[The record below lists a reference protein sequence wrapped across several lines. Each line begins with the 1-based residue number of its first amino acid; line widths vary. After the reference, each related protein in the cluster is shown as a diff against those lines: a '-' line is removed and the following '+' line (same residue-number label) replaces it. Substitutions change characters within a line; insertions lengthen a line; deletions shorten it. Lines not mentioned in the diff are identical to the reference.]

1 MCAAHLVFRHRH
13 RHGVASAPAPA
24 ATSPAS
30 SVVRSSDEH
39 LDGRSQIPRRTFSER
54 RCHRRVTPGSV
65 RHDSRGSVRR
75 TRRGGSGAARG
86 RSVLFT
92 APHGVYLRREVVTAN
107 GPGLRT
113 HVPEQ
118 WTSFIA
124 LAFAGTRQVVHDL
137 QHRANASAAKPR
149 GRSIPATSIRT
160 AYRPTSRARTT
171 GASCCAGS
179 RTARVVRDR
188 SPATDGGTRAWFHVD
203 VHGRRDPEVSH
214 ETLGPGDV
222 DIGTGALRADR
233 PELADALAESPG
245 KASPRV
251 FRNRRRR
258 FSGART
264 GETKRRKGVSA
275 STAPRS
281 ARRARRRAHDPV
293 AAERASRARQ
303 RAAGAVAA
311 AAAGAEGR
319 PGESEGLRA
328 RRRRGVGRNA
338 SKRRNASK

>member
-1 MCAAHLVFRHRH
+1 MTPEEVCAELAAVAVE
-13 RHGVASAPAPA
+13 RHG
-24 ATSPAS
+24 
-30 SVVRSSDEH
+30 D
-39 LDGRSQIPRRTFSER
+39 
-54 RCHRRVTPGSV
+54 
-65 RHDSRGSVRR
+65 
-75 TRRGGSGAARG
+75 AR
-86 RSVLFT
+86 VLFT

-107 GPGLRT
+107 GPAFET
-113 HVPEQ
+113 HVPER

-124 LAFAGTRQVVHDL
+124 LAFAGAANGSSMTW
-137 QHRANASAAKPR
+137 HRAERERSEATRTFDPGHIDPNCVSTDIAGTYNWGVLLRRFADRASFEN
-149 GRSIPATSIRT
+149 RSL
-160 AYRPTSRARTT
+160 
-171 GASCCAGS
+171 
-179 RTARVVRDR
+179 
-188 SPATDGGTRAWFHVD
+188 ATDGETRAWFHVD

-222 DIGTGALRADR
+222 DIGTGAARGPPGAGGRAGG
-233 PELADALAESPG
+233 SPG

-264 GETKRRKGVSA
+264 GETKRRKGVSRQR
-275 STAPRS
+275 APRS

-328 RRRRGVGRNA
+328 RHRRGVGRNA